1 MHINEE
7 LAHRVRIDLSVAMTS
22 AMIQP
27 FSFPTTVGFVDDSA
41 TFLANLSLQLD
52 SQLAFRFFSSAE
64 RALTTI
70 NEEESYRSM
79 TERFFC
85 RYRDRGEESN
95 AQEVIAM
102 SLDVIWQQV
111 HNERRFEHTSVV
123 VVDYDM
129 PGLNGLEMCRR
140 IANPAIKKI
149 VLTGK
154 ADEHLA
160 VQGFNEGIIDRFIR
174 KQDVGA
180 IPALNEAISEMQS
193 AYFKQTQHAV
203 VDTLTLST
211 YRFLADPAFAERAS
225 EIFRTL
231 GIVEH
236 YLWPRPGGLLTFDSA
251 GTPYLMLVFSEEAL
265 RATREIAVLQNAP
278 AGFLAEFDSHRS
290 VPYFWDSEGYYPS
303 GCTSWHRYMHP
314 ATTVQGKDTY
324 LYSVIKN
331 PPGLELDPIV
341 SYDDYLGRLDQDL
354 HATWGSPS

>member
-1 MHINEE
+1 
-7 LAHRVRIDLSVAMTS
+7 MTS

-27 FSFPTTVGFVDDSA
+27 FAYPTTVAFVDDSA
-41 TFLANLSLQLD
+41 AFLANLSLQLD

-64 RALTTI
+64 RALSTI
-70 NEEESYRSM
+70 NEEESHTSM

-85 RYRDRGEESN
+85 RYRDRGEESD

-102 SLDVIWQQV
+102 SLDIIWRQV

-174 KQDVGA
+174 KQDTGA
-180 IPALNEAISEMQS
+180 IPALNQAIGEMQH
-193 AYFKQTQHAV
+193 AYFKQTQHSV
-203 VDTLTLST
+203 VDTLTLSA
-211 YRFLADPAFAERAS
+211 YRFLADPAFAEKAS
-225 EIFRTL
+225 VIFRTL

-236 YLWPRPGGLLTFDSA
+236 YLWPRPGGLLMLDSA
-251 GTPYLMLVFSEEAL
+251 GTPYLLLVFSEEAL
-265 RATREIAVLQNAP
+265 RATREIAVLQDAP
-278 AGFLAEFDSHRS
+278 AGFLSELDSQSS

-303 GCTSWHRYMHP
+303 GCLSWQRYMHP
-314 ATTVQGKDTY
+314 AMAIHGKDTY

-331 PPGLELDPIV
+331 PPGLELDPVV
-341 SYDDYLGRLDQDL
+341 SYDDYLERLDQDL
-354 HATWGSPS
+354 HATWGSQP